1 MFRPQRWPVWCK
13 SWGSRV
19 LSHKLPRFARGV
31 VYRQLVLM
39 DTLTISYKRHR
50 FPPEIIAHAVWLYCR
65 FNLSLREVEE
75 MFLQRG
81 IDVSYETI
89 RRWVVKFGPSIARG
103 LRRRQPRSGNIWHL
117 DEVIVKISGRKF
129 WLWRAVDQDGM
140 VLDEIL
146 QSKRDKRAAKRL
158 LWRLMK
164 RHGQVPK
171 RIVTDKL
178 RSYGAAKREIAPGI
192 EHRSHKGLN
201 YRAENSHLPFR
212 KRERAMQ
219 GHRSPRSLQRF
230 ISIHSAI
237 RNCFS
242 VPARRRSALTIRYHR
257 LEAFD
262 AWNAAVCAA

>member
-1 MFRPQRWPVWCK
+1 MTTP
-13 SWGSRV
+13 S
-19 LSHKLPRFARGV
+19 
-31 VYRQLVLM
+31 
-39 DTLTISYKRHR
+39 ISYKRHR

-103 LRRRQPRSGNIWHL
+103 LRRRQPRSGDIWHL
-117 DEVIVKISGRKF
+117 DEVVVKISGRKL

-158 LWRLMK
+158 LRRLMK
-164 RHGQVPK
+164 QHGQVPK
-171 RIVTDKL
+171 RIITDKL
-178 RSYGAAKREIAPGI
+178 RSYCAAKREIAPGI

-201 YRAENSHLPFR
+201 NGAENSHLPFR

-219 GHRSPRSLQRF
+219 GYRSPGGLQRF
-230 ISIHSAI
+230 VSIHSAI

-242 VPARRRSALTIRYHR
+242 VPARRRTALTIRYHR

-262 AWNAAVCAA
+262 AWNDAACAV